1 MKAVAA
7 NSVGAEECIRMIKLP
22 EGLFNR
28 VFLMSL
34 NNGEDVIAR
43 IPTSVAG
50 PAHWNTASEVATM
63 KLMDALGIPVPK
75 VLTWSS
81 RGDNQVGTEYIIMEK
96 AKGIPLATCV
106 GNHGCETARGP
117 CFRIG

>member
-1 MKAVAA
+1 
-7 NSVGAEECIRMIKLP
+7 
-22 EGLFNR
+22 
-28 VFLMSL
+28 MSL
-34 NNGEDVIAR
+34 HVFRHQLPDR
-43 IPTSVAG
+43 
-50 PAHWNTASEVATM
+50 AHWNTASEVATM

-96 AKGIPLATCV
+96 AKGIPSGYSV

-117 CFRIG
+117 GFRIG